1 MICFSGIF
9 IQIWLTYG
17 GTYHEEQFPPLR
29 RQKKHESR
37 EERKQRKY
45 RYLYQVDIF
54 KLLVANVVSTL
65 KSSNFQKNI
74 CHLTSDTIKRIVK
87 TT

>member
-45 RYLYQVDIF
+45 RYLYQVGIF
-54 KLLVANVVSTL
+54 RPFFDHK
-65 KSSNFQKNI
+65 
-74 CHLTSDTIKRIVK
+74 
-87 TT
+87 